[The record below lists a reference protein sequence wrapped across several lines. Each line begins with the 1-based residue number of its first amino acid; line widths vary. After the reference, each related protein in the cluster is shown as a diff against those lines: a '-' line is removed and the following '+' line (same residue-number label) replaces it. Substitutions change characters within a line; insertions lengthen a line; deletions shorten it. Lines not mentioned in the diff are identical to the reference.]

1 MGGKGSKNKKEEA
14 TPEEQQE
21 QQQQEEEQQQQ
32 ASLLDQFADGV
43 VVILTSKT
51 SGKALRITEDG
62 VDVSSQ
68 LTVLVHRSD
77 KRAFQSFR

>member
-1 MGGKGSKNKKEEA
+1 MGGKSSKNNKKEESA
-14 TPEEQQE
+14 PDE

-32 ASLLDQFADGV
+32 ASLLDQLADRA
-43 VVILTSKT
+43 VVILTSKM

-68 LTVLVHRSD
+68 LTGFLTAARQTSVSS
-77 KRAFQSFR
+77 FSFR